1 MSFQFLDASNFCWY
15 KVTETWCLKKK
26 LLFTVKKKKKVTWNV
41 GWTVQVETLQTTK
54 VRIIGQI
61 FLYQLWVGWCLYDLF
76 WNNKTIWNN
85 EVFLCTSWIYMNSV
99 HDRTSH
105 WLFLP
110 NSQKGLIDCFMQNF
124 SQTKGTWKLWLMK
137 CKTLPKMNVILK

>member
-1 MSFQFLDASNFCWY
+1 MSFQFLDASNICWY
-15 KVTETWCLKKK
+15 KVTEMWCFKKKK
-26 LLFTVKKKKKVTWNV
+26 LQLTVKRVTCNV
-41 GWTVQVETLQTTK
+41 GRTVQVKTLQTTK

-85 EVFLCTSWIYMNSV
+85 KVFLCASWIYMNSV

-105 WLFLP
+105 WLSLP
-110 NSQKGLIDCFMQNF
+110 NSQKGMIDCFMQNH
-124 SQTKGTWKLWLMK
+124 SQSKGTWNLWLMK
-137 CKTLPKMNVILK
+137 CKTLPKMNVTPK